1 MLYYTLLR
9 TADGSR
15 STLGGYMVMSPAVV
29 IEGPDVLQLAFCN
42 VMATNNFR
50 RTFFLQIYYSVT
62 LHSVTM
68 FCDGV

>member
-1 MLYYTLLR
+1 
-9 TADGSR
+9 
-15 STLGGYMVMSPAVV
+15 MVMSPAVV

-42 VMATNNFR
+42 VMAANNFR

-68 FCDGV
+68 FCDGVEYSRDGVERGVTELSL